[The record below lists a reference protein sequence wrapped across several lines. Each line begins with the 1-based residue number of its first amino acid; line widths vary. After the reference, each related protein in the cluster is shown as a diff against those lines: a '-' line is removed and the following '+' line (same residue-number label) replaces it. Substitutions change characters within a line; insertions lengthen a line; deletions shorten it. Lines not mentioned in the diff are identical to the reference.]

1 MQYQREHTNT
11 IENTLH
17 ALLLENGF
25 ILKTNATELRRIK
38 WSRAARTDKKVH
50 ALCNGISLKLEIA
63 QKYVLEA
70 GTRDLNYEKIICD
83 LNDQLPMDIR
93 VLVLRKVGKSFD
105 MRHDAKTR
113 IYNYIIPSRLFQGFA
128 KFQADNAV

>member
-63 QKYVLEA
+63 QKYVL
-70 GTRDLNYEKIICD
+70 
-83 LNDQLPMDIR
+83 
-93 VLVLRKVGKSFD
+93 
-105 MRHDAKTR
+105 
-113 IYNYIIPSRLFQGFA
+113 
-128 KFQADNAV
+128 